1 MHIQVEVEVTVTDMM
16 HIRQSKHQI
25 TAYRP
30 LLLVNARSSTVQGLS
45 TVALNVKEKHQ

>member
-1 MHIQVEVEVTVTDMM
+1 MHIQVEVTVTDMM
-16 HIRQSKHQI
+16 HIRESKHQI

-30 LLLVNARSSTVQGLS
+30 LLLVNARNSTVQGLS